1 MVRRTIRSMANRAMP
16 RQRSDRPSRMELPMK
31 SVWVLVTCLLA
42 GFFLPAVA
50 QEKAQ
55 KTSDTAALEKELFA
69 VELEWMKAEH
79 DKNRPLMTEMWTDS
93 FFDILPGGKV
103 VNKQE
108 MIDMMVKA
116 DSKPGTGAFP
126 ENFKIRAIYGNV
138 VLATDHTI
146 IKGLDASGKI
156 VPVLEMNV
164 LRMFVRENGKWR
176 VAGAGLVPVSK

>member
-1 MVRRTIRSMANRAMP
+1 
-16 RQRSDRPSRMELPMK
+16 MK

-146 IKGLDASGKI
+146 IKGLDASGNI